1 MYYKGIVVEIK
12 EKYALVMDSSGNI
25 NKIKLKHKLN
35 VGDAI
40 FFSDEDII
48 KDSKLLKFKKKTF
61 ILPIVTAALIFFAVL
76 MNLPSKN
83 INPILSPYALVTLD
97 INPSIGIEVD
107 ENETVLNVKGLNND
121 GKNMDLN
128 NFKGKSFDEVIKSL
142 KTSIE
147 SNKKIKNKDS
157 IILGFAFLGNN
168 HNKAFEDN
176 IKNIVKDNFKGF
188 KIVYINSNKEDTKKA
203 ENKGLSIGRYKISEE
218 LGDELEDKIENM
230 SVDDLIKLLNKKG
243 TPTYLNEEMKDEIE
257 DRYEDKYENSKS
269 NKKDLEDNKESND
282 NDDSKHIEKSDTDS
296 DSLEKSKDKDDDKE
310 KLEDKKSSSKDTDK
324 DDLEDIKTT
333 NKEDSD
339 DD

>member
-83 INPILSPYALVTLD
+83 INTTSSPYALVTLD

-147 SNKKIKNKDS
+147 NNNKIKNKDS

-230 SVDDLIKLLNKKG
+230 SVDELIKLLNKKG
-243 TPTYLNEEMKDEIE
+243 TPTYLNEEIKDEIE
-257 DRYEDKYENSKS
+257 DRYEDNYENSKS
-269 NKKDLEDNKESND
+269 SKKDLEDTKESKD
-282 NDDSKHIEKSDTDS
+282 KDKDDSKNIEKSDNNK
-296 DSLEKSKDKDDDKE
+296 DSLKKSKDN
-310 KLEDKKSSSKDTDK
+310 DK